1 MKIKINSVSPI
12 LFLISCG
19 FFIYHTTI
27 TEDVSRQVFWGIL
40 LLLNYIK
47 GKNEEIEEKIVNQNK
62 DEKGKF

>member
-1 MKIKINSVSPI
+1 MKKINSVSGV

-47 GKNEEIEEKIVNQNK
+47 GTKEEIEEKIVKQNK
-62 DEKGKF
+62 DD

>member
-12 LFLISCG
+12 LFLISFG

-27 TEDVSRQVFWGIL
+27 TENVSHQVFWGIL

-47 GKNEEIEEKIVNQNK
+47 GTKEGIEKK
-62 DEKGKF
+62 L

>member
-19 FFIYHTTI
+19 FFLYHTTI

-47 GKNEEIEEKIVNQNK
+47 GTKEEIEEKIVNQNK
-62 DEKGKF
+62 DE